1 LVWVSSLVQI
11 KKRDGRIVPFDQNK
25 IVDAILK
32 AAMAVHGSD
41 EARARELAEAVVKAV
56 DTEARDAM
64 PTVESIQDTIEKV
77 LIAQGHAR
85 TAKAFIL
92 YRANRSRIR
101 EGKSELMETVGELL
115 VADAPAAGTSQPVPR
130 LAAIGAAAS
139 REFYLNRVLS
149 EAHADAHLNGDWHIH
164 GLSHYALA
172 PHGVALPYRRLL
184 STGFAVGHGSVRAP
198 RTAHEAAIATVAL
211 LQSAQADCHG
221 ALVLSAFDAA
231 WGDVLPADTT
241 DAELR
246 AALATLVTCLNV
258 LSTQASGQLAAA
270 TLQIGLDAGE
280 PGRRVALA
288 LMAAIADGLGHGEP
302 VLRPHLV
309 VCVKPGVNLHP
320 GDPNHEVLQQALA
333 LACRWPGV
341 TFVHEPAAG
350 VAYLGHEAR
359 VEGDGAG
366 LAARLTL
373 NLPRLALGARRDS
386 MPFLRAIDE
395 ALEAAAAQLAHR
407 LDALGKRPVGDFP
420 LVMAQGLHAGA
431 ADLDAQAPIAEAI
444 RCDQLGIGFVGLAEA
459 LVVLHGVHHGAS
471 VIAQA
476 EGLRLVEHLAA
487 RCATLSASLGIRL
500 VLQAGEGDEVAGRF
514 ARLDRRTF
522 GMIRGVTETPA
533 YTSGVAIPDACALPL
548 ADRLARE
555 AAFGPHLAGG
565 DVFVWRL
572 AGAPTPEA
580 LASTLDQAIAAGHRA
595 FSVEYPVTLGEG
607 RALVRRRGYLAI
619 EG

>member
-1 LVWVSSLVQI
+1 MVWVSSLVQI
-11 KKRDGRIVPFDQNK
+11 KKRDGRIVPFDQDK

-77 LIAQGHAR
+77 LIAKGHAR

-149 EAHADAHLNGDWHIH
+149 EAHADAHLNGDWHVH
-164 GLSHYALA
+164 GLAHYALA

-184 STGFAVGHGSVRAP
+184 SSGFSVGHGSVRPP

-211 LQSAQADCHG
+211 LQAAQADCHG
-221 ALVLSAFDAA
+221 ALTLSAFDAA
-231 WGDVLPADTT
+231 WGDVLPADTSD
-241 DAELR
+241 DALR

-288 LMAAIADGLGHGEP
+288 LIAAIADGLGRGEP
-302 VLRPHLV
+302 ALRPHLV

-341 TFVHEPAAG
+341 TFVHEPDG

-431 ADLDAQAPIAEAI
+431 AGLEPQAPIAEAI
-444 RCDQLGIGFVGLAEA
+444 RGDQLGVGFVGLAEA
-459 LVVLHGVHHGAS
+459 LAVLHGVHHGAS

-476 EGLRLVEHLAA
+476 EGLRLVAHLAA
-487 RCATLSASLGIRL
+487 RCATLSESLGIRL
-500 VLQAGEGDEVAGRF
+500 SLQAGEGDEVAGRF

-533 YTSGVAIPDACALPL
+533 YTSGVAIPDDCPLPL

-572 AGAPTPEA
+572 TEAPTPQALEA
-580 LASTLDQAIAAGHRA
+580 TLGQAIAAGHRA
-595 FSVEYPVTLGEG
+595 FSVEYPVTVGEG
-607 RALVRRRGYLAI
+607 RTLVRRRGYLAI

>member
-11 KKRDGRIVPFDQNK
+11 KKRDGRIVPFDQGK
-25 IVDAILK
+25 IVEAILK
-32 AAMAVHGSD
+32 AAMAVQGTD
-41 EARARELAEAVVKAV
+41 EQRAHELAEAVVRAV
-56 DTEARDAM
+56 ANEARDTM

-115 VADAPAAGTSQPVPR
+115 VADAPAAGASQPVPR
-130 LAAIGAAAS
+130 LVAIGAAAS
-139 REFYLNRVLS
+139 REFYLNRVLP

-172 PHGVALPYRRLL
+172 PHGVALPYRRLMG
-184 STGFAVGHGSVRAP
+184 TGFTVGHGSVRAP

-221 ALVLSAFDAA
+221 ALVLSAFDSA
-231 WGDVLPADTT
+231 WGEVLPADTP
-241 DAELR
+241 DSELR

-288 LMAAIADGLGHGEP
+288 LIGAIADGLGRGEP
-302 VLRPHLV
+302 ALRPHLV
-309 VCVKPGVNLHP
+309 VCVKAGVNLHP
-320 GDPNHEVLQQALA
+320 GDPNHEVLRQALT

-341 TFVHEPAAG
+341 TFVHDDAD
-350 VAYLGHEAR
+350 VAYMGHEAR
-359 VEGDGAG
+359 VNGDGAG

-373 NLPRLALGARRDS
+373 NLPRIALGARRDS

-395 ALEAAAAQLAHR
+395 ALEAAADQLAHR

-420 LVMAQGLHAGA
+420 LVMAQGLYAGA
-431 ADLDAQAPIAEAI
+431 EHLDAQAPIAGAI
-444 RCDQLGIGFVGLAEA
+444 RGAQLGVGFVGLAEA

-476 EGLRLVEHLAA
+476 EGLRLVQHLAA
-487 RCATLSASLGIRL
+487 RCATLSASHGIRL
-500 VLQAGEGDEVAGRF
+500 SLQAGESDEVAGRF

-522 GMIRGVTETPA
+522 GMIRGITETPA
-533 YTSGVAIPDACALPL
+533 YTSGVAVPDAAALPL
-548 ADRLARE
+548 GERMARE
-555 AAFGPHLAGG
+555 AAFGQYLAGG

-572 AGAPTPEA
+572 AEAPTPEA
-580 LASTLDQAIAAGHRA
+580 LAETLGQAIAAGHRA
-595 FSVEYPVTLGEG
+595 FSVEYPLAIGEG
-607 RALVRRRGYLAI
+607 RSLVRRRGYLAI